1 MTAFRDLAAA
11 DQLRVWEG
19 VHGRTVVGERITLA
33 LVELEPD
40 ALVPM
45 HSHPQEQV
53 GILLE
58 GEMHW
63 TIGDE
68 RRTVGPGGSW
78 RILGDVP
85 HEVRVGPEG
94 AVVVE
99 AFSPVRDDWASLEPS
114 ATPSRWPSS
123 AR

>member
-1 MTAFRDLAAA
+1 MTAFRNLAAA
-11 DQLRVWEG
+11 EQLRVWEG
-19 VHGRTVVGERITLA
+19 VHGRTAVGERITLA

-40 ALVPM
+40 ALVPL

-53 GILLE
+53 GLLLE

-78 RILGDVP
+78 CILGGVP
-85 HEVRVGPEG
+85 HEVRVGREG